1 MVIYT
6 DGCIYNNGT
15 YMGLSDHVTTKQFLG
30 KILDFK
36 VNKKHELA
44 FKIVFNMWQTIVQVK
59 L

>member
-6 DGCIYNNGT
+6 DGCIYNHGT
-15 YMGLSDHVTTKQFLG
+15 YMGLNDHVTTKQFLG
-30 KILDFK
+30 KILYFK
-36 VNKKHELA
+36 ANKKHELA